1 MTALVEQMVVNGL
14 MAGLVYTLMA
24 LGFTLVFGIMRMVNF
39 AHGELYMV
47 GAFAVLVLNSTFGL
61 PYVLAVVGATAV
73 TALVGVVV
81 ERLLYRPFI
90 GRELGG
96 MIMSLAVAITLQAL
110 VLIMF
115 GPADH
120 SLERPVTGIWRVHE
134 AVISRDRALVA
145 ACALVVLVTFQLFL
159 RHTRLGLAMQATAQ
173 DREAASLMGAPA
185 GAIYV
190 RSFAIA
196 SGLAGLAGA
205 LMAPIYTVAPTM
217 GELPMLKAF
226 VVVILGGLGSV
237 PGAVLGGFLIGM
249 SESVFATLFDA
260 TIALI
265 ASFAIVLVVIIVKP
279 NGLLARPTR

>member
-47 GAFAVLVLNSTFGL
+47 GAFAVLVLNGTLGL
-61 PYVLAVVGATAV
+61 GYFASVLGATIVA
-73 TALVGVVV
+73 ALVGVIV

-110 VLIMF
+110 VLIVF

-145 ACALVVLVTFQLFL
+145 ACALAALVAFQLFL
-159 RHTRLGLAMQATAQ
+159 RHTRLGLAMQAVAQ
-173 DREAASLMGAPA
+173 DRETASLMGVTA
-185 GAIYV
+185 GSIYL

-196 SGLAGLAGA
+196 SALAGFAGA

-237 PGAVLGGFLIGM
+237 PGAMVGGLLIGM

-260 TIALI
+260 AVALI
-265 ASFAIVLVVIIVKP
+265 ASFAIVLAVIIVKP
-279 NGLLARPTR
+279 NGLLARTSR